1 VDPRGRNFF
10 WLHEQ
15 LSPEGMDPESDYA
28 AIYDGAI
35 SITPL
40 TLDRTHPTS
49 LNHLSH
55 WAKALELPAAK

>member
-1 VDPRGRNFF
+1 MYF

-15 LSPEGMDPESDYA
+15 QITDGIDPDSDYA
-28 AIYDGAI
+28 AIHAGAI

-40 TLDRTHPTS
+40 ELDHTHDDS

-55 WAKALELPAAK
+55 WAATLESSLKQQR